1 MPLKPKNPQPHSD
14 PPPLKNELSG
24 PWGRI
29 NPDAQLVGTLR
40 FCKRIT
46 ATKEE
51 TYSYP
56 YRVLAS
62 WRWRGS
68 GGGEELEIEAGSD
81 LILIKGR
88 GLDRV
93 VEALDRNALE
103 ILRENPATGVV
114 EINDQI
120 QIEEIAVGRSD

>member
-1 MPLKPKNPQPHSD
+1 MPLKPKNPQPHSN

-29 NPDAQLVGTLR
+29 NPEAQIVGTLR
-40 FCKRIT
+40 LCKRM
-46 ATKEE
+46 AALKEE

-68 GGGEELEIEAGSD
+68 GRDEELEIEAGSD
-81 LILIKGR
+81 LILIRGR

-114 EINDQI
+114 EPYDQI
-120 QIEEIAVGRSD
+120 QIEEITVGRGD

>member
-1 MPLKPKNPQPHSD
+1 M
-14 PPPLKNELSG
+14 
-24 PWGRI
+24 
-29 NPDAQLVGTLR
+29 
-40 FCKRIT
+40 T
-46 ATKEE
+46 ALKEE

-62 WRWRGS
+62 WRWRES
-68 GGGEELEIEAGSD
+68 GGDEELEIEAGSD

-114 EINDQI
+114 EPNDQI
-120 QIEEIAVGRSD
+120 QIEEIMVGRGE